1 MKAVTVLMYHAI
13 VDGEMEGADS
23 HYSVPPATFARQLQL
38 IRSHGRRICS
48 VHQLLYEGLPASG
61 EPWPVCLTFDD
72 GHLTNAPAAEA
83 IAREEG
89 RAEFFVNPSM
99 VGKPGFLD
107 WPALREM
114 AAMGMAIQS
123 HGMNH
128 RYLDQLSP
136 AEVRAELADSKAAIE
151 DAIGSPVTVYAPA
164 GGRMPENF
172 LSLAGSL
179 GYHAVCSS
187 RVGIWRALDGLPLSP
202 PAPVASARTTH
213 APSGLPDTD
222 APAGI
227 QAAAPLSGTSHPG
240 NVADSPNG
248 IGGNHNSVS
257 NSAAMTNGPALEL
270 PRLAMLRGTSEAR
283 FLAWIT
289 QQPLEMLKQQT
300 RYRVLRLSKQLLGN
314 GGHEKL
320 RALLLRSPRTEPG
333 KND

>member
-38 IRSHGRRICS
+38 ICAHGRRICS

-72 GHLTNAPAAEA
+72 GHLTNAAAAEA

-187 RVGIWRALDGLPLSP
+187 RVGVWRVLDGLPLSP

-213 APSGLPDTD
+213 AASGMSDTT

-227 QAAAPLSGTSHPG
+227 QAAAPLSGASHPR

-333 KND
+333 KTD

>member
-72 GHLTNAPAAEA
+72 GHLTNAAAAEA

-136 AEVRAELADSKAAIE
+136 AEVRAELATPRQPS
-151 DAIGSPVTVYAPA
+151 
-164 GGRMPENF
+164 RMP
-172 LSLAGSL
+172 
-179 GYHAVCSS
+179 
-187 RVGIWRALDGLPLSP
+187 
-202 PAPVASARTTH
+202 SA
-213 APSGLPDTD
+213 APSRSTHPR
-222 APAGI
+222 
-227 QAAAPLSGTSHPG
+227 AAAC
-240 NVADSPNG
+240 
-248 IGGNHNSVS
+248 
-257 NSAAMTNGPALEL
+257 
-270 PRLAMLRGTSEAR
+270 
-283 FLAWIT
+283 
-289 QQPLEMLKQQT
+289 
-300 RYRVLRLSKQLLGN
+300 
-314 GGHEKL
+314 
-320 RALLLRSPRTEPG
+320 PRTSCHWPAAWATTPSAHRG
-333 KND
+333 

>member
-1 MKAVTVLMYHAI
+1 
-13 VDGEMEGADS
+13 
-23 HYSVPPATFARQLQL
+23 
-38 IRSHGRRICS
+38 
-48 VHQLLYEGLPASG
+48 
-61 EPWPVCLTFDD
+61 
-72 GHLTNAPAAEA
+72 
-83 IAREEG
+83 
-89 RAEFFVNPSM
+89 M

-187 RVGIWRALDGLPLSP
+187 RVGVWRALDGLPLSP
-202 PAPVASARTTH
+202 PAAVASARTTN

-257 NSAAMTNGPALEL
+257 NSAAMANGPALEL

-333 KND
+333 KTD